1 MFNFFK
7 VAKATTVFIPIA
19 KARGFP
25 LAFRKRLDEFE
36 QGQGIPADW
45 S

>member
-1 MFNFFK
+1 MDSATAVLQNIVDKTFRDNFFK

-25 LAFRKRLDEFE
+25 LAFR
-36 QGQGIPADW
+36 
-45 S
+45 